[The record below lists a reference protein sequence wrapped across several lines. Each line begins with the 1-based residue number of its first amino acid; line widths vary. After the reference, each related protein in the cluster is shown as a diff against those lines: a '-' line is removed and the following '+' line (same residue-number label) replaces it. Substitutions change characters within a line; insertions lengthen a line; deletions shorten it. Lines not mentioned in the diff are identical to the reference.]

1 MRKIQIAVTAA
12 ALVIAAQARAS
23 LTTFDISF
31 EYNSAL
37 VGSGSVQAADQGGGV
52 YVAQSGSFT
61 VKPGQFVPAGMY
73 DFVSTPPPFSERFQN
88 DGGVL
93 GPMDDQILVSAGV
106 PALSYDG
113 LLFTQPFSS
122 DPAPAGTAGINL
134 WENVMSF
141 DAPAPSGQGNN
152 YGTMTVTF
160 APVPEPATLISGALL
175 LLPFGASTLRILRR
189 RQAA

>member
-1 MRKIQIAVTAA
+1 MKKIQLAIMGA
-12 ALVIAAQARAS
+12 ALVMAVQARAS

-31 EYNSAL
+31 EFNNAL
-37 VGSGSVQAADQGGGV
+37 VGSGSVQATDQGGGV

-61 VKPGQFVPAGMY
+61 VNAGQFVPAGVY
-73 DFVSTPPPFSERFQN
+73 DFVTTPPPFSVRFQN

-93 GPMDDQILVSAGV
+93 GPMDNQILVSGGV

-113 LLFTQPFSS
+113 LLFTQPLSG

-152 YGTMTVTF
+152 YGTMIVTF
-160 APVPEPATLISGALL
+160 APIPEPSTILAGALL
-175 LLPFGASTLRILRR
+175 LLPFGISAIRIMRK
-189 RQAA
+189 RQIA